1 MNRVAIIGCGPRGL
15 SVLERLVAHA
25 PRYEDR
31 LEVVV
36 IEPGELGTGVH
47 STAQPDYLMLNSV
60 AGQATAFS
68 DAAMVPGAPVTGGP
82 TFLEWCQDRELT
94 PPGPP
99 GDPPR
104 EMAPSAFM
112 RRKDFGGYL
121 RWAADWLLTQ
131 IPNHVVVNIVKQVA
145 VRIEPL
151 TGGARVT
158 LGNGAIEDV
167 DLAVVTTGH
176 GLWPTSERSLRLVSP
191 CYPLPDSVSGI
202 PSGVHVAIDGTGL
215 AGFDVM
221 AAMTRGRGGRFSGGR
236 SALMYHP
243 SGEEPYMHLVNR
255 SGYLPCARPERPRFD
270 PAPTRALTREAVAT
284 LRQSRE
290 HGKLGYEVDVVPLI
304 RAELDDEGLTA
315 AERTIVDHVMGID
328 PAPHRD
334 IASYHARVAAQ
345 AELDIR
351 EAEKGIGRSL
361 LKDRLEAFRDGREG
375 LRAIVADPGL
385 ADDGHRRFFAE
396 VPEMANRA
404 GSGPPIDRILELMA
418 LYRAG
423 IVTFG
428 PGPAPKV
435 EQTATGWRLQSTKL
449 ESPSS
454 LDVSTMVMAY
464 IPMPPA
470 HDSLR
475 QSLDGWAV
483 HHPDDERF
491 LHLTE
496 EGWIRDRSTG
506 TLARVALFGPA
517 AEGSN
522 YYNNFIPWPG
532 TWSRLLTGIDAVI
545 SVLF

>member
-1 MNRVAIIGCGPRGL
+1 
-15 SVLERLVAHA
+15 
-25 PRYEDR
+25 
-31 LEVVV
+31 
-36 IEPGELGTGVH
+36 
-47 STAQPDYLMLNSV
+47 
-60 AGQATAFS
+60 
-68 DAAMVPGAPVTGGP
+68 
-82 TFLEWCQDRELT
+82 
-94 PPGPP
+94 
-99 GDPPR
+99 
-104 EMAPSAFM
+104 
-112 RRKDFGGYL
+112 
-121 RWAADWLLTQ
+121 
-131 IPNHVVVNIVKQVA
+131 
-145 VRIEPL
+145 
-151 TGGARVT
+151 
-158 LGNGAIEDV
+158 
-167 DLAVVTTGH
+167 
-176 GLWPTSERSLRLVSP
+176 
-191 CYPLPDSVSGI
+191 
-202 PSGVHVAIDGTGL
+202 
-215 AGFDVM
+215 
-221 AAMTRGRGGRFSGGR
+221 
-236 SALMYHP
+236 MYHP

-304 RAELDDEGLTA
+304 RAELDDEELTA

>member
-1 MNRVAIIGCGPRGL
+1 
-15 SVLERLVAHA
+15 
-25 PRYEDR
+25 
-31 LEVVV
+31 
-36 IEPGELGTGVH
+36 
-47 STAQPDYLMLNSV
+47 
-60 AGQATAFS
+60 
-68 DAAMVPGAPVTGGP
+68 
-82 TFLEWCQDRELT
+82 
-94 PPGPP
+94 
-99 GDPPR
+99 
-104 EMAPSAFM
+104 
-112 RRKDFGGYL
+112 
-121 RWAADWLLTQ
+121 
-131 IPNHVVVNIVKQVA
+131 
-145 VRIEPL
+145 
-151 TGGARVT
+151 
-158 LGNGAIEDV
+158 
-167 DLAVVTTGH
+167 
-176 GLWPTSERSLRLVSP
+176 
-191 CYPLPDSVSGI
+191 
-202 PSGVHVAIDGTGL
+202 
-215 AGFDVM
+215 
-221 AAMTRGRGGRFSGGR
+221 
-236 SALMYHP
+236 
-243 SGEEPYMHLVNR
+243 
-255 SGYLPCARPERPRFD
+255 
-270 PAPTRALTREAVAT
+270 VAT